1 VIIEPESAADRAA
14 IHAVHTAAFPTRLE
28 ADLVDALRA
37 SGHAVVS
44 LVARVDGAVV
54 GHVLLSPVTIS
65 RDGDVIARGLGLAP
79 VAVLPAH
86 QGRGIGGALVRAA
99 LLRASAP
106 FCVVLGDPAYYGR
119 FGFARALDL
128 GVTNEYGVDA
138 EFMAITLP
146 GGAPPPPGLA
156 RYGAEFAASSS
167 A

>member
-14 IHAVHTAAFPTRLE
+14 IHAVHSAAFPTRLE

-37 SGHAVVS
+37 SGHAIVS
-44 LVARVDGAVV
+44 LVARLDGVVV

-65 RDGDVIARGLGLAP
+65 RDGEVVANGLGLAP

-86 QGRGIGGALVRAA
+86 QSRGIGGALVRAA
-99 LLRASAP
+99 LARATAP
-106 FCVVLGDPAYYGR
+106 FCVVLGDPAYYSR
-119 FGFARALDL
+119 FGFTRALDR

-138 EFMAITLP
+138 EFMVTALP

-156 RYGAEFAASSS
+156 RYGAEFASSSS